1 MALSEMEQKKF
12 WPVYEA
18 YQMELDKL
26 NERTMNLIKE
36 YAEYYKYLTDK
47 KAQMLLTEFFAI
59 REEKLKLRKSYVDK
73 FTGVLSLK
81 KVFRY
86 YQVENK
92 LETIVRYD
100 MAREI
105 PLVR

>member
-36 YAEYYKYLTDK
+36 YAEYFEKRSAKTSIK
-47 KAQMLLTEFFAI
+47 PWWTLLHLLPVQFSDWT
-59 REEKLKLRKSYVDK
+59 
-73 FTGVLSLK
+73 
-81 KVFRY
+81 
-86 YQVENK
+86 
-92 LETIVRYD
+92 
-100 MAREI
+100 
-105 PLVR
+105 